1 MSSHLTHQQRI
12 LRKKQKIDINF
23 SKSPTKLRNTKREYQ
38 YRNFPESNKLEKRF
52 ESSLSS
58 VNVYRKPSL
67 AVAPIS
73 QDSNSDYQGSDF
85 SSYFTHR
92 RYFSHLIGALPPSK
106 RALEMSRNSS
116 VRDEHENFISKVE
129 EETRRCFTHV
139 NITSGRLEITPV
151 QALNLPSSDYPV
163 YIHFTYGDDRFKSFH
178 APPTAH
184 PTWLNTDEAN
194 DRSEVPDRS
203 SWNNRN
209 SLRIDSP
216 VRSLIYDNL
225 TCSFEIDT
233 LNIKGSIC
241 VSVKQ
246 DSFPKNKELCRLEL
260 PIFSVLDCVASQSYG
275 QESYDRWFPLRNT
288 DECSPREGDMG
299 TSFYAPT
306 SEKTYSN
313 MFQYHPCIRLIIR
326 WHPIETLPRERSIF
340 YMRISLPALS
350 ISMIDSNRARE
361 IMQISVSDIEGRHN
375 HSEESTD
382 TNVIVSWLQ
391 VDNQLPESVSPVI
404 VSPTKIFRPQPAF
417 RVHIKKNNILSHQHL
432 ESFDYFQII
441 LQELDLHL
449 EQQIVVSVWEFIKS
463 VMNDM
468 ESREIDKT
476 IHLDSDRYDPGSRRT
491 SRHSGSSLHL
501 HESSEPQAT
510 NADSDIDKLYID
522 HFYVAPI
529 MINISFIMN
538 PQALSATSV
547 DLDKKFRNGPDDAS
561 ISEHSTL
568 NLFLWQVGEVVL
580 DLTSSITDAPIKL
593 NGMTVNHLFKTW
605 GEVSSIL
612 QDHYLNSALGQLYRI
627 VGSLDLVGNPV
638 GLLSSLG
645 VGVRDFFYEPAY
657 AIITTPTEFKK
668 IGRGVMKGAVSL
680 ASNTADGLLGT
691 ATNVTRSFG
700 KGVAALTMDDIFLRN
715 RERLNKPPLST
726 SGYLT
731 RPVKDIANGV
741 FCGVVGVIR
750 VPYYGAKQRGAFG
763 FILGVGKGIAGIAA
777 KPVVGVL
784 DAFTHTGDGIRYIVK
799 SASTKRGNPP
809 KRRRHANLFGP
820 DGRLLPY
827 SYSAAY
833 GAHFL
838 DIIYWGSSAF
848 PLASRNN
855 RKLLESEIGTEDRSM
870 KQNPTALSSSRSRI
884 FESFYGGEI
893 NDSENTQ
900 KFIAQSRRQ
909 TLRNNFAE
917 NVHHRE
923 SVVYTAVLTRE
934 IGLDTLVIITTLR
947 VVVGECRQERG
958 GSSGVIIWQSKLG
971 NLKKPRLERSGGGTV
986 SLVLDGVN
994 AIYRKHPGETS
1005 FTITGDYEM
1014 LRNLFNCLNTILHNF
1029 HLLIPLYNGDDTWEE
1044 DEHNMIQIGSWQ
1056 YVRTDKTVTRR
1067 PSLARFSNV
1076 LPVLEECDWIFG
1088 PQTVSAK
1095 GDPLN
1100 ADVISAVA
1108 SHRMIREYKQKA
1120 EYNPRDTKEVEDKK
1134 CLLRDS
1140 LILGE
1145 DFDKLMDSI
1154 SIEMELTSSAAWKKD
1169 SPVPEKDST
1178 KKPSRF
1184 NKIRKSV
1191 LSKMHRLNSQN
1202 FESSDD
1208 RPTTETSASKMDN
1221 SLMLASSSSVDFQHE
1236 DGRQYTVD
1244 EKSDDEKADDPKIMS
1259 NIIRSS
1265 SGISKLFRFVIF
1277 PATYSCF

>member
-1 MSSHLTHQQRI
+1 M
-12 LRKKQKIDINF
+12 F
-23 SKSPTKLRNTKREYQ
+23 
-38 YRNFPESNKLEKRF
+38 
-52 ESSLSS
+52 SLSKR
-58 VNVYRKPSL
+58 VCRKPSL
-67 AVAPIS
+67 AIAPITEDTS
-73 QDSNSDYQGSDF
+73 RDYLGNP
-85 SSYFTHR
+85 FTS
-92 RYFSHLIGALPPSK
+92 YFSHFHYFNRLASSLPPSK
-106 RALEMSRNSS
+106 RAIEMIRSS
-116 VRDEHENFISKVE
+116 SIREEHDNFITKVE

-151 QALNLPSSDYPV
+151 QALNLPNSDYPV
-163 YIHFTYGDDRFKSFH
+163 YIHFTYGDDRFKTFH

-184 PTWLNTDEAN
+184 PTWLNTDENN
-194 DRSEVPDRS
+194 DRTEILDRS
-203 SWNNRN
+203 SWNNRT
-209 SLRIDSP
+209 SIRLDAP
-216 VRSLIYDNL
+216 VRPLIYENL
-225 TCSFEIDT
+225 TCSFDIDT
-233 LNIKGSIC
+233 LNIKGTIC

-246 DSFPKNKELCRLEL
+246 DSFPKDKELCRLEL
-260 PIFSVLDCVASQSYG
+260 PIFSVLDCVGCQSYG
-275 QESYDRWFPLRNT
+275 QDSYDRWFPLRNT
-288 DECSPREGDMG
+288 AECSPREGDMG

-326 WHPIETLPRERSIF
+326 WQPIESLPPERSIF
-340 YMRISLPALS
+340 YLRTSLPALS

-361 IMQISVSDIEGRHN
+361 IMQISISDIEIRHN

-382 TNVIVSWLQ
+382 TNVIISWLQ

-404 VSPTKIFRPQPAF
+404 VSPTKVFRPQPAF
-417 RVHIKKNNILSHQHL
+417 RLHVKKNNLLSHPHL

-441 LQELDLHL
+441 MQELDLHL
-449 EQQIVVSVWEFIKS
+449 EQQIVVSVWEFMKS
-463 VMNDM
+463 VMSDL
-468 ESREIDKT
+468 ESKESDQT
-476 IHLDSDRYDPGSRRT
+476 INIESDRYETGNHRI

-501 HESSEPQAT
+501 HESIEPQAT
-510 NADSDIDKLYID
+510 PNTDSDIDKLYID
-522 HFYVAPI
+522 HFYIAPI

-538 PQALSATSV
+538 PQALSTTTSV
-547 DLDKKFRNGPDDAS
+547 DYIDDKKFRNGSDDTTGNL
-561 ISEHSTL
+561 SERSTI

-668 IGRGVMKGAVSL
+668 IGRGVVKGAVSL

-691 ATNVTRSFG
+691 ATNVTRAFG

-715 RERLNKPPLST
+715 RDRLNKPPLST
-726 SGYLT
+726 AGYLT
-731 RPVKDIANGV
+731 RPIKDIGNGI
-741 FCGVVGVIR
+741 FCGVVGIIR
-750 VPYYGAKQRGAFG
+750 VPYYGAKQKGAFG
-763 FILGVGKGIAGIAA
+763 FVLGVGKGIAGVAA

-838 DIIYWGSSAF
+838 DTISWGTSAF
-848 PLASRNN
+848 PLANRNHK
-855 RKLLESEIGTEDRSM
+855 KLFESESGTEEKLM
-870 KQNPTALSSSRSRI
+870 KPNGSSRSSTRI
-884 FESFYGGEI
+884 FESLYTTDVHET
-893 NDSENTQ
+893 ENHQ
-900 KFIAQSRRQ
+900 RMVVQSRRQ
-909 TLRNNFAE
+909 TLRNNFVE

-923 SVVYTAVLTRE
+923 SVVYTAVLTRD
-934 IGLDTLVIITTLR
+934 IGLDLLVIITTIR

-958 GSSGVIIWQSKLG
+958 GSSAVILWQSKII

-994 AIYRKHPGETS
+994 VFQRKNQGENS
-1005 FTITGDYEM
+1005 FIITGDYEI

-1056 YVRTDKTVTRR
+1056 YLRPDTSSKTTTTR
-1067 PSLARFSNV
+1067 SILTRFTNIM
-1076 LPVLEECDWIFG
+1076 PILEECDWIFG
-1088 PQTVSAK
+1088 IHSILSTSNSNNNNNDLMYQ
-1095 GDPLN
+1095 
-1100 ADVISAVA
+1100 DVIAAVL
-1108 SHRMIREYKQKA
+1108 SHRNIREYKYKA
-1120 EYNPRDTKEVEDKK
+1120 EYNPNDTKELADKK
-1134 CLLRDS
+1134 SLLRDS

-1145 DFDKLMDSI
+1145 DFDKLMESL
-1154 SIEMELTSSAAWKKD
+1154 SLETELTSSAWKNSPIAPKD
-1169 SPVPEKDST
+1169 SA
-1178 KKPSRF
+1178 KKPSRL

-1191 LSKMHRLNSQN
+1191 LSKMHLLNSQHLETN
-1202 FESSDD
+1202 ENNQSTPDNLLVKPSMNTLINNRSSFDLQVDTD
-1208 RPTTETSASKMDN
+1208 RLPS
-1221 SLMLASSSSVDFQHE
+1221 
-1236 DGRQYTVD
+1236 VD
-1244 EKSDDEKADDPKIMS
+1244 EKSDDEKADDPKATPMIMPTIS
-1259 NIIRSS
+1259 IGP
-1265 SGISKLFRFVIF
+1265 SGISKLFR
-1277 PATYSCF
+1277 YSIIYFYNS